1 MKEELCRAFC
11 NEISV
16 RDVPAGL
23 VVSTAFRRA
32 DGDPIEFYVVKDATL
47 PGFARLED
55 DGKTVPFLEACGVDF
70 DTQTRAKAFEALLTE
85 YVAEYDSTEAII
97 HTPSLREA
105 DLPRAALRFAA
116 LLLRLSDFLLLTQE
130 HVESTFKEDAVK
142 RIRERVG
149 DRATIAEGEPVSSQ
163 LTEVTPDLVLRG
175 KGRAPVAIFLGQNP
189 QRVYEAIF
197 LQMAALYEAKQDV
210 AVIALLEEESSVSR
224 EMRQRAMNRLAAVP
238 IYRGDELAAIQRIER
253 EVVGAAATLH

>member
-16 RDVPAGL
+16 KEVPAGL
-23 VVSTAFRRA
+23 AVSTAFRRA
-32 DGDPIEFYVVKDATL
+32 DGDPIEFYVTKSGSL
-47 PGFARLED
+47 PGFLRLED
-55 DGKTVPFLEACGVDF
+55 DGKTLPYLEACGVDF
-70 DTQTRAKAFEALLTE
+70 DTQTRAKAFNALLSE
-85 YVAEYDSTEAII
+85 YGAEYDSTEAVI
-97 HTPSLREA
+97 HTPYMREEE
-105 DLPRAALRFAA
+105 LPRMALRFAA
-116 LLLRLSDFLLLTQE
+116 LLLRLADFLLLTQE

-142 RIRERVG
+142 RIRERIG
-149 DRATIAEGEPVSSQ
+149 DRATIAESEPVSLQ
-163 LTEVTPDLVLRG
+163 LMEVTPDLVLRSQ
-175 KGRAPVAIFLGQNP
+175 GRAPVAIFLGQTA

-197 LQMAALYEAKQDV
+197 LQMAALYEARQDV

-238 IYRGDELAAIQRIER
+238 VYRGDELAAIQRIER